1 MKIKDIDIF
10 VHLKF
15 YIQELVTNQ
24 TIVIDRIELMKLL
37 GLNPYQLQAFL
48 HYAYS
53 KFRYAD
59 VNNDSTIYF
68 ELDDGIIF
76 TGIYNVKRQEKTNRL
91 LLCPSG

>member
-15 YIQELVTNQ
+15 YIRKLVENQ
-24 TIVIDRIELMKLL
+24 IIIVDRTELMKLF
-37 GLNPYQLQAFL
+37 GLNSYQLHAFL

-53 KFRYAD
+53 KFKYAD

-68 ELDDGIIF
+68 ELEDGIIY
-76 TGIYNVKRQEKTNRL
+76 TGIYNTRWKEKTNRL